1 MSIIPSIDEKAAA
14 NNAKDYLRQ
23 FKDWQLISLRVD
35 DSDPK
40 ATDQEQLEHTRAIAE
55 LKARQHIVAV
65 VGKVDQ
71 ASGIIL
77 DQRCIKRHRTKT
89 TLAELAANHYQITE
103 GNFYHRQR
111 KALLMAYKLMH

>member
-1 MSIIPSIDEKAAA
+1 MSTIPTSGEKATATAA
-14 NNAKDYLRQ
+14 KNYLKQ

-35 DSDPK
+35 DGNPRV
-40 ATDQEQLEHTRAIAE
+40 TDQEQLEHTRAIYE
-55 LKARQHIVAV
+55 LKARQHIVTA

-77 DQRCIKRHRTKT
+77 DQRFIKRHRTKT

>member
-1 MSIIPSIDEKAAA
+1 MSTIPTTGEKIAATA
-14 NNAKDYLRQ
+14 AKNYLRQ

-35 DSDPK
+35 DSNPRV
-40 ATDQEQLEHTRAIAE
+40 TDQEQLEHTRAISE
-55 LKARQHIVAV
+55 LKARQHIVTA

-77 DQRCIKRHRTKT
+77 DQRFIKRRRTKT

>member
-1 MSIIPSIDEKAAA
+1 MSIVPSIDEKAAA
-14 NNAKDYLRQ
+14 NNAKDYLKQ
-23 FKDWQLISLRVD
+23 FKGWQLISLRVD
-35 DSDPK
+35 DSDPR
-40 ATDQEQLEHTRAIAE
+40 ATDQEQLEHTMAISE
-55 LKARQHIVAV
+55 LKTRQHIVTV

-77 DQRCIKRHRTKT
+77 DQRFIKRHRTKT

-103 GNFYHRQR
+103 GSFYHRQR

>member
-14 NNAKDYLRQ
+14 NNAKDYLKQ
-23 FKDWQLISLRVD
+23 FKGWQLISLRVD
-35 DSDPK
+35 DSNPRV
-40 ATDQEQLEHTRAIAE
+40 TDQEQLEHIRALSE
-55 LKARQHIVAV
+55 LKDRQHIVTV

-77 DQRCIKRHRTKT
+77 DQRFIKRRRTKT
-89 TLAELAANHYQITE
+89 TLAELTANHYQITE

>member
-1 MSIIPSIDEKAAA
+1 MSIVPTNGEKVAATI
-14 NNAKDYLRQ
+14 AKDYLRQ

-35 DSDPK
+35 DSNPR
-40 ATDQEQLEHTRAIAE
+40 ATDQEQLEHTRAISE
-55 LKARQHIVAV
+55 LKARQHIVTV

-71 ASGIIL
+71 VSGMIL
-77 DQRCIKRHRTKT
+77 DQRFIKRHRTKT

-103 GNFYHRQR
+103 SNFYHRQR

>member
-14 NNAKDYLRQ
+14 NNAKDYLKQ
-23 FKDWQLISLRVD
+23 FKGWQLISLRVD
-35 DSDPK
+35 DSDPR
-40 ATDQEQLEHTRAIAE
+40 ATDQEQLEHTMAISE
-55 LKARQHIVAV
+55 LKARQHIIAAV
-65 VGKVDQ
+65 SKVDQ

-77 DQRCIKRHRTKT
+77 DQRFIKQHRTKA
-89 TLAELAANHYQITE
+89 TLAELAAHRYKITE